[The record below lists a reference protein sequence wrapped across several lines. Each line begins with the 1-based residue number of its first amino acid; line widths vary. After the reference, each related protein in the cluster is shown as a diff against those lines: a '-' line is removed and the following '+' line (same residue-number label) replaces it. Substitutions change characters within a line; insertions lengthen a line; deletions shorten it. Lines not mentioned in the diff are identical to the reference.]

1 MLMLFGACLN
11 EIVSSAHAQIAN
23 WRPLGQLMQFRILLG
38 ISALLFALASAAL
51 PATAQ
56 DAVIRRAPDGVNLVA
71 DYYPA
76 ADGAPLIL
84 LLHMLNS
91 QRSAYAPLIPD
102 LRAAGYALLNID
114 MRGHGDSGGPQNW
127 DAAIADLRGWSE
139 WLFDKGYL
147 GEDGLAIIGASIG
160 ANVAIVS
167 CAADA
172 NCRGAIAL
180 SPGLDYRGVKPET
193 ALVRGLANRSAL
205 LVAAQADQVSAAAVR
220 HLFAQARGD
229 VTARLYPVRAH
240 GTRLFQNEYAS
251 LSRLILGWL
260 AQHLPVRLAAPQI
273 DECDLSHYTFGKRGY
288 ILCSSIPVAMKP
300 ITRQHCLYRYMD
312 DRDNDGA
319 VCESDRS

>member
-1 MLMLFGACLN
+1 
-11 EIVSSAHAQIAN
+11 
-23 WRPLGQLMQFRILLG
+23 
-38 ISALLFALASAAL
+38 
-51 PATAQ
+51 
-56 DAVIRRAPDGVNLVA
+56 
-71 DYYPA
+71 
-76 ADGAPLIL
+76 
-84 LLHMLNS
+84 MLNS
-91 QRSAYAPLIPD
+91 NRSAYAPLIPD

-180 SPGLDYRGVKPET
+180 SPGLDYRGVKPADGAGHEAWRTGRLCLSRRRRT
-193 ALVRGLANRSAL
+193 A
-205 LVAAQADQVSAAAVR
+205 VSAESVR

-260 AQHLPVRLAAPQI
+260 AQHLPVRLAVAQI

-288 ILCSSIPVAMKP
+288 ILCSSVPTAMKP